1 MSNLSVLITG
11 ASQGIG
17 KQIALKYAQQ
27 GATVSINYPFESE
40 KENAQSV
47 ATEVEKL
54 GGKGY
59 IYEADVSDFSQV
71 KKMTD
76 DIISDIGKIDVLIAN
91 AGITKDKLIM
101 RMSPEDWNSVINVN
115 LTGSFNCTKAV
126 TKHMMKARYGR
137 IVYISSVVGIM
148 GNAGQANYSASKG
161 GIIALCKSV
170 AKEFGARNITSN
182 CIAPGYIETE
192 MTRNLSEDVNK
203 EFLSRVSLKCF
214 GKAEDIANAALFLS
228 SDQASYITGHVLV
241 VDGGLSL

>member
-1 MSNLSVLITG
+1 MVDMSNLSVLITG

-17 KQIALKYAQQ
+17 KQIALKYAQK

-40 KENAQSV
+40 KENAQKV

-54 GGKGY
+54 GGKGH

-91 AGITKDKLIM
+91 AGITKDKLII

-126 TKHMMKARYGR
+126 TKHMMKSRW
-137 IVYISSVVGIM
+137 
-148 GNAGQANYSASKG
+148 K
-161 GIIALCKSV
+161 
-170 AKEFGARNITSN
+170 N
-182 CIAPGYIETE
+182 CIYFVCSWYNGKCWTSKLFSVQRWNYCSLQKCCKRIWSKEYYIKLYC
-192 MTRNLSEDVNK
+192 TRIHRN
-203 EFLSRVSLKCF
+203 
-214 GKAEDIANAALFLS
+214 
-228 SDQASYITGHVLV
+228 
-241 VDGGLSL
+241 